1 MRKKP
6 TKPKSGPAVVM
17 QRRVSLLAG
26 KWEREG
32 REMLRL
38 AETEPS
44 VEGDMALRNA
54 GAARLKC
61 AKELRA
67 KMRKQAN
74 DQAEA
79 RRE

>member
-1 MRKKP
+1 MRNEN
-6 TKPKSGPAVVM
+6 TQLAGDPAVAV
-17 QRRVSLLAG
+17 QRVVSLLAG

-44 VEGDMALRNA
+44 VEGDMVLRNA

-67 KMRKQAN
+67 KLGKQAN
-74 DQAEA
+74 EQLSDS
-79 RRE
+79 